1 MNVPTLPKPELH
13 LLTIEEV
20 TEVTKECIKETVGE
34 YEEYN
39 NKKKKIDIFG
49 FFVLQFRLNAH
60 KNIITSTKF
69 TNLGLSNS

>member
-34 YEEYN
+34 YEEYSY
-39 NKKKKIDIFG
+39 
-49 FFVLQFRLNAH
+49 
-60 KNIITSTKF
+60 STTK
-69 TNLGLSNS
+69 LI